1 MKRQGKIMS
10 NYFLDP
16 IAVGIIEHM
25 AQKLEVSSSEAV
37 ETIVKEFSKI
47 TLKRQAQGGTEKDVF
62 EDINGELKGID
73 DRLRRIED
81 RVVEIHVQT
90 FSDD

>member
-25 AQKLEVSSSEAV
+25 AQKLEVSASEAV

-47 TLKRQAQGGTEKDVF
+47 TLKKQAQGGTEKDVF
-62 EDINGELKGID
+62 EDINRELKAINGKLETID
-73 DRLRRIED
+73 LNVCEIYEE
-81 RVVEIHVQT
+81 VV
-90 FSDD
+90 